1 MRIKEH
7 VCTLAGVYTLYSDR
21 AVFRR
26 DEMLRT
32 TYRNLYLLKRISDT
46 TSTYRRDKFLN
57 DWAVSDSCCHV
68 TTVDVK
74 RFTFFFIIFV
84 SFLRF

>member
-1 MRIKEH
+1 
-7 VCTLAGVYTLYSDR
+7 VYTLYSDR

-32 TYRNLYLLKRISDT
+32 TYRNLYLLKRVSDT

-57 DWAVSDSCCHV
+57 DWAVSDSCCHA

-74 RFTFFFIIFV
+74 RFTFFIIFV